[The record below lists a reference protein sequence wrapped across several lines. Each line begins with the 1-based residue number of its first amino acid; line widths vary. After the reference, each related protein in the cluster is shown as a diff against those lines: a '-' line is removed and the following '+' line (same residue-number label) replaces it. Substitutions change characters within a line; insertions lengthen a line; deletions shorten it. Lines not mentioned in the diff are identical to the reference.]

1 MKIVSQFSD
10 YYDHIEE
17 TYYSPGIPKVEF
29 HRKTEHCSPAQTYRV
44 REKLSQEKVE
54 SIRYFHDKKENWSI
68 NFFALG
74 FCGRL
79 YRGVQILTPNAVEVS
94 YTLTGATYLPSK
106 HGIQVSTEIEDNA
119 KKHFDLW
126 DDFCQDAC
134 FEIEDPS
141 FIILPGSFQNIQIIK
156 NPTLSDWHFQKTMN
170 SYDAFHRT
178 KMFLVEQK
186 EKKSKKKD
194 RPSNIWH
201 FNPFISAFLTVQ

>member
-17 TYYSPGIPKVEF
+17 TYYSPGTPKVEY
-29 HRKTEHCSPAQTYRV
+29 HRKTEHCSPSQTYRV
-44 REKLSQEKVE
+44 REKLPSEKIE
-54 SIRYFHDKKENWSI
+54 SIRYFYDKKENWFI

-79 YRGVQILTPNAVEVS
+79 YRGVQIKVLETIEVS
-94 YTLTGATYLPSK
+94 YTLSGATYLPSK
-106 HGIQVSTEIEDNA
+106 HGVQVPEDVEENA
-119 KKHFDLW
+119 KKHFELW

-134 FEIEDPS
+134 YEIEDPS
-141 FIILPGSFQNIQIIK
+141 FVVLPGSFQNIQIIK
-156 NPTLSDWHFQKTMN
+156 NPVLSDFHFQKTMN

-178 KMFLVEQK
+178 NLFLVEQQ
-186 EKKSKKKD
+186 ERKSKKKG
-194 RPSNIWH
+194 RSSNIWH